1 MVSVKDLQDVV
12 DDLKGQAGKRAAEL
26 LGESRS
32 QVRSVVGG
40 HSDSTLVGTFALGI
54 ILGALVGAALA
65 LLFTPMSGQEARR
78 KLGENVEKMRST
90 EPTAIRPTEPTAMGT
105 NGNTHPISAVGGQS
119 KYAPS

>member
-1 MVSVKDLQDVV
+1 MVSVKDLQDVI
-12 DDLKGQAGKRAAEL
+12 DDLKGQAGKRASEL

-78 KLGENVEKMRST
+78 KLGENVDKMRST
-90 EPTAIRPTEPTAMGT
+90 EPTAMRSPEPTVMGT
-105 NGNTHPISAVGGQS
+105 NGNTRPMSAVGGQS